1 MTVAPHTCPACGGA
15 LAAGRCLRC
24 ENQSIYR
31 YIHREIVILAV
42 LIVVT
47 VALFAGTRR
56 LAASNDTMRRQDARA
71 WYESGLTALRD
82 GHLDT
87 AVADLR
93 RAATKNS
100 DTPAYRLALAR
111 ALMTG
116 RQDDAARQVLLELRE
131 REPDDADTNLE
142 LARLEARR
150 GDPTTAGRYYQTA
163 IVELWKP
170 EQRPARRK
178 VRVELIEFLL
188 AHGERDRALS
198 ELLVLEAGLP
208 DDAASQLAAAKMLF
222 AAGDAQRAAEH
233 FARVLNRDPDDP
245 AALAG
250 AAEASFQLN
259 DYPRA
264 RRYLSAL
271 QQDTDRTRELRTLT
285 ELVLIGDPLAPRLS
299 ARERTRRMTAAVA
312 QVTSRLEGCL
322 ARAPAARADLE
333 PPLIDARRF
342 MATLRAGNLKGASDH
357 AEDGVDMVGRGERM
371 ADRVC
376 APPEA
381 FDRALVLIA
390 RSHGLEVP

>member
-131 REPDDADTNLE
+131 REPDDADDHPRGLTVGRCAREHQQGTADPPCLLAFLE
-142 LARLEARR
+142 RR
-150 GDPTTAGRYYQTA
+150 GRKRREKTGLPQ
-163 IVELWKP
+163 
-170 EQRPARRK
+170 RRK
-178 VRVELIEFLL
+178 
-188 AHGERDRALS
+188 
-198 ELLVLEAGLP
+198 
-208 DDAASQLAAAKMLF
+208 AAKEEEGRPRDLF
-222 AAGDAQRAAEH
+222 FLASLQLGGRSGSDLRPRQPMPRIEEALRVGPHAG
-233 FARVLNRDPDDP
+233 
-245 AALAG
+245 
-250 AAEASFQLN
+250 
-259 DYPRA
+259 
-264 RRYLSAL
+264 SAL
-271 QQDTDRTRELRTLT
+271 KGGPGPPHWEQDRRT
-285 ELVLIGDPLAPRLS
+285 S
-299 ARERTRRMTAAVA
+299 ARERTEPDD
-312 QVTSRLEGCL
+312 QGE
-322 ARAPAARADLE
+322 AARRQVDQ
-333 PPLIDARRF
+333 RRF
-342 MATLRAGNLKGASDH
+342 
-357 AEDGVDMVGRGERM
+357 GRTK
-371 ADRVC
+371 
-376 APPEA
+376 
-381 FDRALVLIA
+381 
-390 RSHGLEVP
+390 